1 MSKEK
6 TLTAADLLPKE
17 RVRVI
22 KVNAATPLRKKFLS
36 MGLLPG
42 VIIEMVRPAPLGDPI
57 AIKIKGYDL
66 SLRKSEARNITVEKI
81 K

>member
-6 TLTAADLLPKE
+6 SLTAADLLPKE
-17 RVRVI
+17 RVRVV
-22 KVNAATPLRKKFLS
+22 KVNATTPLRKKFLS

>member
-6 TLTAADLLPKE
+6 SLTAADLLPKE
-17 RVRVI
+17 RVRVV
-22 KVNAATPLRKKFLS
+22 KVNATTSLRKKFLS

-57 AIKIKGYDL
+57 AIKVKGYDL